1 MSSMVTH
8 CVQLKVPSVVDVGAI
23 PHCQQRL
30 TEGASDVVRD
40 AHVLAATGLQF
51 GQMQCLAAG
60 KLSRVQSETLFVVN
74 SLALRDRLQNCSHT
88 KAVSKST
95 RCSR

>member
-8 CVQLKVPSVVDVGAI
+8 CVQLNAPSVVDVGAI

-51 GQMQCLAAG
+51 GQMQRSAAG
-60 KLSRVQSETLFVVN
+60 KSSRVQSDRIRCQFAR
-74 SLALRDRLQNCSHT
+74 LARRIT
-88 KAVSKST
+88 KLLPHKG
-95 RCSR
+95 RI

>member
-30 TEGASDVVRD
+30 TEEPATSCGTRMYSGRPAFSSVKCNVRLQASCRGCNPTV
-40 AHVLAATGLQF
+40 
-51 GQMQCLAAG
+51 
-60 KLSRVQSETLFVVN
+60 FVVN
-74 SLALRDRLQNCSHT
+74 SLALRDR
-88 KAVSKST
+88 
-95 RCSR
+95 

>member
-8 CVQLKVPSVVDVGAI
+8 CVQLNAPSVVDVGAI

-51 GQMQCLAAG
+51 GQMQCSVAG
-60 KLSRVQSETLFVVN
+60 KLSRVQSDRICCQFAR
-74 SLALRDRLQNCSHT
+74 LARPIT
-88 KAVSKST
+88 KLLPHKG
-95 RCSR
+95 RI

>member
-51 GQMQCLAAG
+51 SQMQCSAAG
-60 KLSRVQSETLFVVN
+60 KLSRVQSDRICCQFAH
-74 SLALRDRLQNCSHT
+74 LARPITNCSHT
-88 KAVSKST
+88 KAVSKPT

>member
-8 CVQLKVPSVVDVGAI
+8 CVQLNAPSVVDVGAI

-51 GQMQCLAAG
+51 GQMQRSAAG
-60 KLSRVQSETLFVVN
+60 KLSRAQSDRIRRQFAR
-74 SLALRDRLQNCSHT
+74 LARPIT
-88 KAVSKST
+88 KLLHHKG
-95 RCSR
+95 RI